1 MGCFSSVDICL
12 RKTSVV
18 SITNHSTLLLRSHI
32 ILYLENFYY
41 KNPLSSAVMASPV
54 RPDKSN
60 LLKAG
65 GYNFTMGDVEQIYGL
80 YSYQNW
86 TLWEIK
92 GRRFQEASIKQ
103 IAVVVSHGQM
113 DQEQLPYTQRGR
125 FTYDPDLIDLNE
137 FNVGQPSQ

>member
-1 MGCFSSVDICL
+1 
-12 RKTSVV
+12 
-18 SITNHSTLLLRSHI
+18 
-32 ILYLENFYY
+32 
-41 KNPLSSAVMASPV
+41 MASPV

-92 GRRFQEASIKQ
+92 ERRFQEASIKQ